1 MTYSR
6 EQLINRALGNLSVV
20 GAGQTASAEDFATV
34 DGMLNSVMSDLAQ
47 RDIYTWGDPD
57 TIDDGAFLHLA
68 EVVADAAANDFGQPK
83 DKDKRLTAEA
93 RLRGLQ
99 PTIYSG
105 APQTTEYF

>member
-20 GAGQTASAEDFATV
+20 GAGQTASAEDTALVNTFV
-34 DGMLNSVMSDLAQ
+34 NSVMSDLAQ

-57 TIDDGAFLHLA
+57 HIDDGAFVHLGVILA
-68 EVVADAAANDFGQPK
+68 NAAAPDFGQPQD
-83 DKDKRLTAEA
+83 DKVRLMAEA

-105 APQTTEYF
+105 GPQEVEYF